1 MRKVLFIT
9 SSRADYGLLREVILE
24 TQNLNRETYLLVTG
38 SHLSHEFG
46 NTIKEIK
53 KDNVKKI
60 IKRNILEQKF
70 SENKISEYISKSINI
85 TSEVIIKKKPDVIV
99 ILGDRYELL
108 GSAIAAMILRIPI
121 AHIHGGELTIGA
133 YDDSIRHSI
142 TKLSHLHFPVHD
154 VYKKRL
160 IQLGENPKTIF
171 NFGALGAHAISK
183 IKTLKKSE
191 IEKILKIKLNKKIIL
206 ATFHPVTLEKNM
218 SKYYIKN
225 LIRFLKKLKNY
236 IIIFTSPNFDSESN
250 ILRKEIL
257 NFEKKKD
264 NIYFYKSL
272 GSKIYIS
279 LMKISYLVIGNSSSG
294 VLETPSFGVR
304 TINIGNRQKGRI
316 ISGNIINCNY
326 DVNSMSKAFN
336 KLKKKSTKSHNPF
349 FKKKTPIK
357 IAKKILDFKFTLK
370 KKFFDIGKN

>member
-53 KDNVKKI
+53 NDNVKKI
-60 IKRNILEQKF
+60 IKRNILDQKF

-257 NFEKKKD
+257 SLEKKK
-264 NIYFYKSL
+264 
-272 GSKIYIS
+272 
-279 LMKISYLVIGNSSSG
+279 
-294 VLETPSFGVR
+294 
-304 TINIGNRQKGRI
+304 I
-316 ISGNIINCNY
+316 ISIFINLLEVEY
-326 DVNSMSKAFN
+326 IF
-336 KLKKKSTKSHNPF
+336 H
-349 FKKKTPIK
+349 
-357 IAKKILDFKFTLK
+357 
-370 KKFFDIGKN
+370 

>member
-24 TQNLNRETYLLVTG
+24 TQSLNRETYLLVTG

-53 KDNVKKI
+53 NDNVKKI
-60 IKRNILEQKF
+60 IKRNILDQKF
-70 SENKISEYISKSINI
+70 SENKISKYISKSINI

-171 NFGALGAHAISK
+171 NFGALGAHAMSK

-257 NFEKKKD
+257 SLEKKKD

-304 TINIGNRQKGRI
+304 TINIGDRQKGRI

-336 KLKKKSTKSHNPF
+336 KLKKKSTKSYNPF

-370 KKFFDIGKN
+370 KQFFDIEKN

>member
-60 IKRNILEQKF
+60 IKRNILDQKF

>member
-38 SHLSHEFG
+38 SHLSREFG

-60 IKRNILEQKF
+60 IKRNILDQKF

-154 VYKKRL
+154 IYKKRL

-191 IEKILKIKLNKKIIL
+191 IEKILKVKLNKKIIL

-225 LIRFLKKLKNY
+225 LIRFIKKLKNY

-257 NFEKKKD
+257 DLEKKKD

-272 GSKIYIS
+272 GSRIYIS

-326 DVNSMSKAFN
+326 DVNSMSKAFY
-336 KLKKKSTKSHNPF
+336 KLKKKSTKSYNPF

-357 IAKKILDFKFTLK
+357 IARKILNFKFTLK

>member
-38 SHLSHEFG
+38 SHLSQEFG

-60 IKRNILEQKF
+60 IKRNILDQKF

-154 VYKKRL
+154 IYKKRL

-191 IEKILKIKLNKKIIL
+191 IEKILKVKLNKKIIL

-225 LIRFLKKLKNY
+225 LIRFIKKLKNY

-257 NFEKKKD
+257 DLEKKKD

-272 GSKIYIS
+272 GSRVYIS

-304 TINIGNRQKGRI
+304 TINIGDRQKGRI
-316 ISGNIINCNY
+316 TSGNIINCNY

-336 KLKKKSTKSHNPF
+336 KLKKKSIKSYNPF
-349 FKKKTPIK
+349 LKKKTPIK

-370 KKFFDIGKN
+370 KQFFDIGKN

>member
-24 TQNLNRETYLLVTG
+24 TQSLNRETYLLVTG

-53 KDNVKKI
+53 NDNVKKI
-60 IKRNILEQKF
+60 IKRNILDQKF

-171 NFGALGAHAISK
+171 NFGALGAHAMSK

-206 ATFHPVTLEKNM
+206 ATFHPVTLEKDM

-257 NFEKKKD
+257 SLEKKKD

-272 GSKIYIS
+272 GSRIYIS

-336 KLKKKSTKSHNPF
+336 KLKKKSTKSYNPF

-370 KKFFDIGKN
+370 KQFFDIEKN

>member
-24 TQNLNRETYLLVTG
+24 TQSLNRETYLLVTG

-53 KDNVKKI
+53 NDNVKKI
-60 IKRNILEQKF
+60 IKRNILDQKF

-171 NFGALGAHAISK
+171 NFGALGAHAMSK

-257 NFEKKKD
+257 SLEKKKD

-272 GSKIYIS
+272 GSRIYIS

-304 TINIGNRQKGRI
+304 TINIGDRQKGRI

-336 KLKKKSTKSHNPF
+336 KLKKKSTKSYNPF

-370 KKFFDIGKN
+370 KQFFDIEKK